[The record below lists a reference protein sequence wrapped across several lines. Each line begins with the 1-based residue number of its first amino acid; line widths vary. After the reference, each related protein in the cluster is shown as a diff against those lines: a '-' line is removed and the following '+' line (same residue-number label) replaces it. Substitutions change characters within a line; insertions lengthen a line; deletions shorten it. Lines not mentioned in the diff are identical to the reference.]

1 MFFKLSHKF
10 YLLLFVILFSTEYYA
25 QEITFQKSITKY
37 AYGDNK
43 EWSKKDFNDTNWN
56 IVFNNFIPYAAN
68 KLWIR
73 TNFFIDETSDFHNVQ
88 IILSILATY
97 EIYWNGQLIG
107 NNCISGS
114 SIELKNGQ
122 FFKTFDLPDSLIL
135 KKNTLALR
143 VNISEGEDI
152 EIQDMLIDSQ
162 EGRVRGAFYV
172 YGYLF
177 VLFILHLI
185 FLFFFINKKLRFNKL
200 QVIYFNII
208 LLTILF
214 TLIYEALLYL
224 GIISYHH
231 NSIINTVEFYKNNLL
246 LLGLTLFYFN
256 EYKVKNSA
264 LYILATAL
272 FIILLNYFNASDA
285 SIYFAGLL
293 PPIILLTWAA
303 IKKKVAALYSLS
315 FVLIIFSILYAWFTF
330 TLNDISFLIFPS
342 FFIIRKIRL
351 DTEKVKRLHKAELR
365 SSRLETEMLKRILQP
380 HYIMNSLNAVLEFI
394 EQSPK
399 NSIGFIKELSDEFRS
414 FLDYSDKRLISVK
427 EEIALC
433 KRHLKIMEYRKQK
446 KYLLKN
452 DIVNMN
458 EQIPPAIFHTLI
470 ENGVTYNLN
479 NSDSVC
485 FLISEQIFK
494 KGKKFIITVNYSSNC
509 TTPTKD
515 EEIKIKEQF
524 NNYSKDIT
532 EGTGLKYI
540 RSRLTETYGNN
551 WKLDFYGNKTV
562 WVTEIEIYNGKEQ

>member
-1 MFFKLSHKF
+1 MFIKLSHKF

-200 QVIYFNII
+200 QVIYFSII

-231 NSIINTVEFYKNNLL
+231 NSIINTVEFYKNILL

-293 PPIILLTWAA
+293 PPIILLTWAT

-509 TTPTKD
+509 TTPTKN

>member
-1 MFFKLSHKF
+1 M
-10 YLLLFVILFSTEYYA
+10 
-25 QEITFQKSITKY
+25 
-37 AYGDNK
+37 
-43 EWSKKDFNDTNWN
+43 
-56 IVFNNFIPYAAN
+56 
-68 KLWIR
+68 
-73 TNFFIDETSDFHNVQ
+73 
-88 IILSILATY
+88 
-97 EIYWNGQLIG
+97 
-107 NNCISGS
+107 
-114 SIELKNGQ
+114 
-122 FFKTFDLPDSLIL
+122 
-135 KKNTLALR
+135 ALR

-200 QVIYFNII
+200 QVIYFSII

-494 KGKKFIITVNYSSNC
+494 KGKKFIITVNYNGNC

>member
-1 MFFKLSHKF
+1 MFIKLSHKI

-25 QEITFQKSITKY
+25 QEITFQKSLTKY

-200 QVIYFNII
+200 QVIYFSII

>member
-1 MFFKLSHKF
+1 MFIKLSHKI

-25 QEITFQKSITKY
+25 QEITFQKSLTKY

-200 QVIYFNII
+200 QVIYFSII

-494 KGKKFIITVNYSSNC
+494 KGKKFIITVNYNGNC